1 MCNHF
6 ATAPFALFIVDG
18 GIIQHIYISVLSENL
33 KTSKPQNLKT
43 SKPQNLKTSK
53 PQNLKPSKPQNL
65 KTSKPQNLKTSL
77 CLITTVSVSY
87 ADTFSFRSK
96 VNTLKPR
103 SAREKEKAA
112 F

>member
-1 MCNHF
+1 MQSFRHSSFC
-6 ATAPFALFIVDG
+6 IVYIRWG

-43 SKPQNLKTSK
+43 SKPQNLKTS
-53 PQNLKPSKPQNL
+53 
-65 KTSKPQNLKTSL
+65 L
-77 CLITTVSVSY
+77 CSITTVSVSY

>member
-6 ATAPFALFIVDG
+6 ATAPFALFIFDG

-43 SKPQNLKTSK
+43 SKPQNLKTS
-53 PQNLKPSKPQNL
+53 
-65 KTSKPQNLKTSL
+65 L
-77 CLITTVSVSY
+77 CSITTVSVSY

>member
-1 MCNHF
+1 MAECAIISPQLLLHC
-6 ATAPFALFIVDG
+6 LYSMG

-33 KTSKPQNLKT
+33 KTSKPQNLALLDNYI
-43 SKPQNLKTSK
+43 S
-53 PQNLKPSKPQNL
+53 
-65 KTSKPQNLKTSL
+65 
-77 CLITTVSVSY
+77 SVSY

>member
-1 MCNHF
+1 MAKCAIISPQLLLHC
-6 ATAPFALFIVDG
+6 LYSMG
-18 GIIQHIYISVLSENL
+18 GIIQHIYISVLS
-33 KTSKPQNLKT
+33 QNLKT
-43 SKPQNLKTSK
+43 SKPQNLALLDNYIS
-53 PQNLKPSKPQNL
+53 
-65 KTSKPQNLKTSL
+65 
-77 CLITTVSVSY
+77 SVSY

>member
-1 MCNHF
+1 MAKCAIISPQLLLHC
-6 ATAPFALFIVDG
+6 LYSMG

-33 KTSKPQNLKT
+33 KTSR
-43 SKPQNLKTSK
+43 
-53 PQNLKPSKPQNL
+53 
-65 KTSKPQNLKTSL
+65 PQNLKTSL
-77 CLITTVSVSY
+77 CSITTVSVSY

>member
-53 PQNLKPSKPQNL
+53 PRF
-65 KTSKPQNLKTSL
+65 
-77 CLITTVSVSY
+77 
-87 ADTFSFRSK
+87 A
-96 VNTLKPR
+96 
-103 SAREKEKAA
+103 
-112 F
+112 

>member
-6 ATAPFALFIVDG
+6 ATAPFALFIFDG

-53 PQNLKPSKPQNL
+53 PQNLK
-65 KTSKPQNLKTSL
+65 TSKPQNLALLDNYIS
-77 CLITTVSVSY
+77 SVSY

>member
-1 MCNHF
+1 MAECAIISPQLLLHC
-6 ATAPFALFIVDG
+6 LYSMG

-53 PQNLKPSKPQNL
+53 PQNLK
-65 KTSKPQNLKTSL
+65 TSKPQNLKTSL
-77 CLITTVSVSY
+77 CSITTVSVSY

>member
-1 MCNHF
+1 MQSFRHSSFCIVYIRWGGLSNTF
-6 ATAPFALFIVDG
+6 IYLF
-18 GIIQHIYISVLSENL
+18 YL

-43 SKPQNLKTSK
+43 SKPQNLALLDNYIS
-53 PQNLKPSKPQNL
+53 
-65 KTSKPQNLKTSL
+65 
-77 CLITTVSVSY
+77 SVSY

>member
-6 ATAPFALFIVDG
+6 ATAPFALFIFDG

-43 SKPQNLKTSK
+43 SKPQNLKTS
-53 PQNLKPSKPQNL
+53 
-65 KTSKPQNLKTSL
+65 L
-77 CLITTVSVSY
+77 CSTTTVSVSY

>member
-43 SKPQNLKTSK
+43 S
-53 PQNLKPSKPQNL
+53 
-65 KTSKPQNLKTSL
+65 L
-77 CLITTVSVSY
+77 CSITTVSVSY

>member
-1 MCNHF
+1 MQSFRHSSFCIVYIRWGGLSNTF
-6 ATAPFALFIVDG
+6 IYLF
-18 GIIQHIYISVLSENL
+18 Y
-33 KTSKPQNLKT
+33 
-43 SKPQNLKTSK
+43 
-53 PQNLKPSKPQNL
+53 L

-77 CLITTVSVSY
+77 CSITTVSVSY

>member
-6 ATAPFALFIVDG
+6 ATAPFALFIFDG

-33 KTSKPQNLKT
+33 KTSKPQNR
-43 SKPQNLKTSK
+43 
-53 PQNLKPSKPQNL
+53 

-77 CLITTVSVSY
+77 CSITTVSVSY

>member
-1 MCNHF
+1 VAKCAIISPQLLLHCLYSM
-6 ATAPFALFIVDG
+6 G

-43 SKPQNLKTSK
+43 SKPQNLKTS
-53 PQNLKPSKPQNL
+53 
-65 KTSKPQNLKTSL
+65 L
-77 CLITTVSVSY
+77 CSITTVSVSY
-87 ADTFSFRSK
+87 ADTFSFQSK

>member
-6 ATAPFALFIVDG
+6 ATAPFALFIFDG
-18 GIIQHIYISVLSENL
+18 GGLSNTFIYLFYLKTSRPQNL

-43 SKPQNLKTSK
+43 SKPQNLKTS
-53 PQNLKPSKPQNL
+53 
-65 KTSKPQNLKTSL
+65 L
-77 CLITTVSVSY
+77 CSITTVSVSY

>member
-1 MCNHF
+1 MQSFRHSSFCIVYIRWGGLSNTF
-6 ATAPFALFIVDG
+6 IYLF
-18 GIIQHIYISVLSENL
+18 YL

-53 PQNLKPSKPQNL
+53 PQNLALLDNYIS
-65 KTSKPQNLKTSL
+65 
-77 CLITTVSVSY
+77 SVSY

>member
-1 MCNHF
+1 MAKCAIISPQLLLHC
-6 ATAPFALFIVDG
+6 LYSMG

-33 KTSKPQNLKT
+33 KTSR
-43 SKPQNLKTSK
+43 
-53 PQNLKPSKPQNL
+53 PQNL

-77 CLITTVSVSY
+77 CSITTVSVSY

>member
-6 ATAPFALFIVDG
+6 ATAPFALFIFDG
-18 GIIQHIYISVLSENL
+18 GGLSNTFIYLFYLKTSKPQNL

-53 PQNLKPSKPQNL
+53 PQNLALLDNYIS
-65 KTSKPQNLKTSL
+65 
-77 CLITTVSVSY
+77 SVSY

>member
-1 MCNHF
+1 VAKCAIISPQLLLHCLYSM
-6 ATAPFALFIVDG
+6 G

-33 KTSKPQNLKT
+33 KTSKPQDLKT
-43 SKPQNLKTSK
+43 SKPQDLKT
-53 PQNLKPSKPQNL
+53 SKPQNL

-77 CLITTVSVSY
+77 CSITTVSVSY

>member
-1 MCNHF
+1 MAKCAIISPQLLLHC
-6 ATAPFALFIVDG
+6 LYSMG

-43 SKPQNLKTSK
+43 SKPQNPKT
-53 PQNLKPSKPQNL
+53 SKPQNL

-77 CLITTVSVSY
+77 CSITTVSVSY

>member
-1 MCNHF
+1 MAKCAIISPQLLLHC
-6 ATAPFALFIVDG
+6 LYSMG

-33 KTSKPQNLKT
+33 KTSKPQNLALLDNYI
-43 SKPQNLKTSK
+43 S
-53 PQNLKPSKPQNL
+53 
-65 KTSKPQNLKTSL
+65 
-77 CLITTVSVSY
+77 SVSY

>member
-1 MCNHF
+1 MAKCAIISPQLLLHC
-6 ATAPFALFIVDG
+6 LYSMG

-53 PQNLKPSKPQNL
+53 PQNLALLDNYIS
-65 KTSKPQNLKTSL
+65 
-77 CLITTVSVSY
+77 SVSY

>member
-1 MCNHF
+1 MQSFRHSSFCIVYIRWGGLSNTF
-6 ATAPFALFIVDG
+6 IYLF
-18 GIIQHIYISVLSENL
+18 YLN
-33 KTSKPQNLKT
+33 TSKPQTLKN
-43 SKPQNLKTSK
+43 SKPQI
-53 PQNLKPSKPQNL
+53 
-65 KTSKPQNLKTSL
+65 LKTSL
-77 CLITTVSVSY
+77 CSITTVSVSY

>member
-6 ATAPFALFIVDG
+6 ATAPFALFIFDG

-53 PQNLKPSKPQNL
+53 PQNLALLDNYIS
-65 KTSKPQNLKTSL
+65 
-77 CLITTVSVSY
+77 SVSY

>member
-1 MCNHF
+1 MAKCAIISPQLLLHC
-6 ATAPFALFIVDG
+6 LYSMG

-43 SKPQNLKTSK
+43 L
-53 PQNLKPSKPQNL
+53 
-65 KTSKPQNLKTSL
+65 L
-77 CLITTVSVSY
+77 CSITTVSVSY

>member
-6 ATAPFALFIVDG
+6 ATAPFALFIFDG

-53 PQNLKPSKPQNL
+53 PQNLK
-65 KTSKPQNLKTSL
+65 TSKPQNLKTSL
-77 CLITTVSVSY
+77 CSITTVSVSY

>member
-6 ATAPFALFIVDG
+6 ATAPFALFIFDG

-43 SKPQNLKTSK
+43 SKPQNLALLDNYIS
-53 PQNLKPSKPQNL
+53 
-65 KTSKPQNLKTSL
+65 
-77 CLITTVSVSY
+77 SVSY

>member
-6 ATAPFALFIVDG
+6 ATAPFALFIFDG
-18 GIIQHIYISVLSENL
+18 GGLSNTFIYLFYL

-43 SKPQNLKTSK
+43 SKPQNLKTS
-53 PQNLKPSKPQNL
+53 
-65 KTSKPQNLKTSL
+65 L
-77 CLITTVSVSY
+77 CSITTVSVSY